1 MNTKEKQM
9 KQKNWLYYLTAFVCG
24 MTVMAVELTCSRLLA
39 PYFSSSSIVWTVII
53 GLIMISLSLGNI
65 LGGRSADK
73 FHDLGRLYIMIWLAS
88 LWVAAIP
95 FVGKYVIAGITALLM
110 FTLPGSALVVTGSAL
125 SCLVIFSLPM
135 VLMGMVSPYLVKLAA
150 TDMEKNGRVT
160 GQIYAMNTIGSI
172 VGTFLPTF
180 LTIPL
185 LGTSRTFFLF
195 ALLLNLLCLG
205 YFIAKKGRR
214 VKHVV
219 SAMLLLVFL
228 VMPFQ
233 NSFAFWKNDIVYEG
247 DSLYNYL
254 QVAEN
259 DTSVILSTNVAFGVQ
274 SIYRKDGALSG
285 YYYEYALAAPLFR
298 PQATLD
304 EPLDVLVLG
313 LGTGTFS
320 KQLKKFYPNS
330 QSDAVEID
338 AKIAELAATHFNLQ
352 PEEATVYIDD
362 GRMFLD
368 SPDCGQYDIIL
379 ADAYQDITVPFH
391 MATQEFFTKAK
402 EHLKPNGVLVVNVNM
417 KSGDFTGVP
426 EYLAQTVKT
435 RFSSVYRMDLDVVTN
450 SLLFCS
456 DNPDMLAQYQE
467 NMAREITEGH
477 ELFNISRYMA
487 DAATEVAAGPLV
499 LTDDKAPVER
509 LGLVSLNRIVEQET
523 QYIRRMLD
531 SNTDGLQGILR
542 MMQ

>member
-1 MNTKEKQM
+1 M
-9 KQKNWLYYLTAFVCG
+9 KQKNWMYYLTAFVCG

-53 GLIMISLSLGNI
+53 GLMMISLSLGNI
-65 LGGRSADK
+65 IGGRSADK
-73 FHDLGRLYIMIWLAS
+73 FHDLGRLYVMIWLAS

-95 FVGKYVIAGITALLM
+95 FVGKYLIAGITALLM

-125 SCLVIFSLPM
+125 SCLVIFSFPM
-135 VLMGMVSPYLVKLAA
+135 VLMGMVSPYLVKLAT
-150 TDMEKNGRVT
+150 TDMEKNGRIT

-172 VGTFLPTF
+172 VGTFIPTF

-195 ALLLNLLCLG
+195 ALLLNILCLG
-205 YFIAKKGRR
+205 YFFTRKGRR
-214 VKHVV
+214 IKHAVTTV
-219 SAMLLLVFL
+219 LLVVFL

-233 NSFAFWKNDIVYEG
+233 NSFAFWKSDIVYEG

-254 QVAEN
+254 QVSEN

-298 PQATLD
+298 PQATMED
-304 EPLDVLVLG
+304 PLDVLVLG

-330 QSDAVEID
+330 SSDAVEID
-338 AKIAELAATHFNLQ
+338 AKIAELASTHFNLK
-352 PEEATVYIDD
+352 PEEANVFIND

-368 SPDCGQYDIIL
+368 SPDCGQYDVIL
-379 ADAYQDITVPFH
+379 ADAYGDITVPFH
-391 MATQEFFTKAK
+391 MSTKEFFAKVK
-402 EHLKPNGVLVVNVNM
+402 EHLKPNGVLVVNINM

-435 RFSSVYRMDLDVVTN
+435 SFSTVYRTELDVVTN

-456 DNPDMLAQYQE
+456 DNPDMLTQYRE
-467 NMAREITEGH
+467 NMEREITAGH
-477 ELFNISRYMA
+477 ELFDISRYMGDRA
-487 DAATEVAAGPLV
+487 ETVSAGPFI

-509 LGLVSLNRIVEQET
+509 LGLISLNRIVEQET
-523 QYIRRMLD
+523 GYIRRMLD

-542 MMQ
+542 MLQ